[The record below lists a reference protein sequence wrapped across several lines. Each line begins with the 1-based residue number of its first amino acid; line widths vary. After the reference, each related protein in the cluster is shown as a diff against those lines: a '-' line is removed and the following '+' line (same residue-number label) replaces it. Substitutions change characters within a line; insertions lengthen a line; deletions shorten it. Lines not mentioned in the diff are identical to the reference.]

1 MSSGSQAD
9 RFGYF
14 FFLIQCFQTER
25 SEQQDIYSLK

>member
-1 MSSGSQAD
+1 MGSGSQAD
-9 RFGYF
+9 RFGY